1 MNNLYQYI
9 LEKLHE
15 RDKGI
20 MTMLEFYAKNMSGYQ
35 QKLYKDKLK
44 DAESV
49 DIVSIYDVFD
59 KKTIGEIK
67 KYVHPKP
74 KCCYENAYKLCDL
87 LSFNDKYDIKYCEGY
102 MNFKGTGFP
111 IDHAFNCVNG
121 QYCDITIELALNRKL
136 EDTYVKYCDYDINTV
151 RKILVENGFYGNIY
165 DTIKLN
171 SYKENIKK

>member
-67 KYVHPKP
+67 K
-74 KCCYENAYKLCDL
+74 
-87 LSFNDKYDIKYCEGY
+87 
-102 MNFKGTGFP
+102 
-111 IDHAFNCVNG
+111 
-121 QYCDITIELALNRKL
+121 
-136 EDTYVKYCDYDINTV
+136 
-151 RKILVENGFYGNIY
+151 
-165 DTIKLN
+165 
-171 SYKENIKK
+171 